1 MDRPSSRGAL
11 ALSQSG
17 GLGKAPTGSAVPAP
31 DRPMTGSRGPAA
43 GVPVGVR
50 GPPGGSIIGG
60 VPPGTAMRGGPGPAG
75 GPPGTAYKRLGTA
88 SQRPGTGQQAATA
101 AAAARAGQSLQVENR
116 PITNHGVSGMKT
128 SAAGVGRQVLDK
140 NYFMNELRQKRM
152 EIAQVTQQMKSD
164 LEALERKQA
173 QYNSMDKRATDLSKE
188 VKILQEALADYN
200 TVLDKVGS
208 QTPIFMIQQEHTA
221 LRDRN
226 EQQRKRVDEVLTER
240 LNLESKAKQAETKM
254 AEIQASMDQRL
265 NSMPPSQ
272 RQQYA
277 ELISEQ
283 QQLQA
288 DSKRF
293 EEVLEDLD
301 RQLQASEGELAR
313 NPFKQRSLQLQEQ
326 IRALTERKYEL
337 TEEER
342 QSKRSPEELR
352 ADLMAKIKRDNTEV
366 ENMTQQ
372 IRDLQD
378 QIKKMEERVKA
389 MGGATSGAAAAEEK
403 ANREKFEELLAK
415 ERDLNNF
422 MDGFPSRKAA
432 KMQEKQSK
440 EDGIVAIL
448 EKVVKMQGIIG
459 SALPS
464 QKKFKEMQDELEY
477 KKMQL
482 ENTQTTQ
489 ERLKEEL
496 SMRRTELEKI
506 DTLEDKI
513 KLELTQLADRQTAM
527 EKEMTEFGSVEEIQR
542 KAQLTRERMEG
553 LRSVLLKRKDLLRS
567 IVAEKGLKFQAKR
580 AQLQDHSLQ
589 VQLEKMEVKLKTLNS
604 GVFEM
609 NEFIKAKESE
619 TNYRQLASNISSLVD
634 ELNVHVRQAVAY

>member
-1 MDRPSSRGAL
+1 MR
-11 ALSQSG
+11 
-17 GLGKAPTGSAVPAP
+17 APA
-31 DRPMTGSRGPAA
+31 
-43 GVPVGVR
+43 
-50 GPPGGSIIGG
+50 GGSIIGAG
-60 VPPGTAMRGGPGPAG
+60 PPGTAMRGPGGGPGG

-88 SQRPGTGQQAATA
+88 SQRPGTGQAAAAA

-128 SAAGVGRQVLDK
+128 AAAGVGRQVLDK

-164 LEALERKQA
+164 LEAVERKQA
-173 QYNSMDKRATDLSKE
+173 QYNSMDKRASDLSKE

-208 QTPIFMIQQEHTA
+208 QTPIHQIQQEHSA
-221 LRDRN
+221 LRERN

-240 LNLESKAKQAETKM
+240 LNLEAKAKQAETKM
-254 AEIQASMDQRL
+254 SEIQSNMDQRL
-265 NSMPPSQ
+265 NAMPPSQ
-272 RQQYA
+272 RQQYQ
-277 ELISEQ
+277 ELVTEQ

-288 DSKRF
+288 DAKRF
-293 EEVLEDLD
+293 EEDVDELD
-301 RQLQASEGELAR
+301 KQLQASEGELAR

-326 IRALTERKYEL
+326 IKSLTERKYEL

-366 ENMTQQ
+366 EQMTTQ

-378 QIKKMEERVKA
+378 TIKKAEERVKA
-389 MGGATSGAAAAEEK
+389 LGGATSGAAAAEEK

-422 MDGFPSRKAA
+422 MDGFPSRKDA
-432 KMQEKQSK
+432 KLKEKQSK
-440 EDGIVAIL
+440 EDGIVATL

-459 SALPS
+459 SSLPS

-496 SMRRTELEKI
+496 AMRRTELDKI

-513 KLELTQLADRQTAM
+513 KLELQQLAERQETM
-527 EKEMTEFGSVEEIQR
+527 DKEMGEFGSVEDIQR
-542 KAQLTRERMEG
+542 KATLARERMEL

-567 IVAEKGLKFQAKR
+567 TVAEKGLKFQAKR
-580 AQLQDHSLQ
+580 AQLQDHNLQ
-589 VQLEKMEVKLKTLNS
+589 VQLEKMEAKLKNLNA

-609 NEFIKAKESE
+609 MDFVKAKEAE
-619 TNYRQLASNISSLVD
+619 TNYRQLANNISTLVD
-634 ELNVHVRQAVAY
+634 ELNGFVKKAAAY